1 MPSFKIDKTEQLKQ
15 NLSLNYVLKYSITLY
30 NKRGMTMLEIPET
43 MNLSNQI
50 RRTLTGKRVAWAK
63 ANGSEHKFTWYYK
76 NDPEKYSEVLKDK
89 IITDA
94 LPFGGMLEVQLEGV
108 KLLFTDGVS
117 LKYLEKAEKRPL
129 KHQLI
134 IEFEDKSALTAT
146 VQMYGGVWC
155 FTDKDIFDNPYYA
168 AAKEKPCV
176 FSDSFSHEYFMNIIN
191 TPEAEKLSIKALMA
205 TEQRIPG
212 LGNGVLQDIL
222 WSARINPRK
231 KAYTLKSQEKEKLYL
246 SLKTVLKSMYDQ
258 GGRDTEKDL
267 YGNNGGYKT
276 ILSKNTVASPCPA
289 CGQTIIK
296 ENFLGGS
303 IYYCPKCQPK

>member
-1 MPSFKIDKTEQLKQ
+1 M
-15 NLSLNYVLKYSITLY
+15 LKYSITLY
-30 NKRGMTMLEIPET
+30 NKRGMTMLEIPEAMT
-43 MNLSNQI
+43 LSNQI
-50 RRTLTGKRVAWAK
+50 REKLLGKKILSAK
-63 ANGSEHKFTWYYK
+63 ANSSVHKFTWYYN
-76 NDPEKYSEVLKDK
+76 NDPEKYSLVLKGK

-94 LPFGGMLEVQLEGV
+94 LSFGGMLEVRLNGA

-117 LKYLEKAEKRPL
+117 LKYLGNDEKRPL
-129 KHQLI
+129 KHQLL
-134 IEFEDKSALTAT
+134 IEFEEKSALTAT

-155 FTDKDIFDNPYYA
+155 FNDEDVFDNPYYA
-168 AAKEKPCV
+168 TAKEKPSV
-176 FSDSFSHEYFMNIIN
+176 FSDSFNQEYFMNIIN
-191 TPEAEKLSIKALMA
+191 MPLAEKLSLKALLA

-222 WSARINPRK
+222 WTARINPRK
-231 KAYTLKSQEKEKLYL
+231 KVCMLESDEKKKIFSSIKS
-246 SLKTVLKSMYDQ
+246 VLKNMYGL

-276 ILSKNTVASPCPA
+276 ILSKNTASSPCPV